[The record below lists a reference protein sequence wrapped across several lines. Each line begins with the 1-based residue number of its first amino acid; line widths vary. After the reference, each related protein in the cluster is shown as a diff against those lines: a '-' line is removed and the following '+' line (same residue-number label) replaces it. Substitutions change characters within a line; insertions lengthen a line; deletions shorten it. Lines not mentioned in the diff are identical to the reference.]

1 MQSTS
6 RPAICS
12 SRASISSRVSVV
24 YGSDRASTILFRRG
38 SALTLFLALPSVAL
52 LSTSSFHRRR
62 SVPHLWRRKAG
73 NTHTIELGV
82 GIRLFRKRSGRSTS
96 AWPTSAMPNFA
107 ADLDEALII
116 GLHLG
121 GVSAIPKAVGN
132 EKTRLSRLRTRN

>member
-1 MQSTS
+1 MFKPSIHLLQSLGCVWQRS
-6 RPAICS
+6 SQHHSLSPRVGLDLVLGVAICGPVIHLELS
-12 SRASISSRVSVV
+12 S
-24 YGSDRASTILFRRG
+24 STI
-38 SALTLFLALPSVAL
+38 
-52 LSTSSFHRRR
+52 STTS
-62 SVPHLWRRKAG
+62 LEGKAG